1 MHKLYYQP
9 EGHWFGDCMPFGHD
23 GKFYLYH
30 QRDTRDPAP
39 LENGQPFG
47 WSLAVTSDF
56 VHYEDYGESLK
67 KGDYDAQDQYIYAGS
82 VFEAEGLYHAFYT
95 GFNREYASRGK
106 ASQVLMHAVSKD
118 LVHWEKTRDKLTFT
132 PQPGYDK
139 NDWRD
144 PFVLW
149 DKEKEEYLLILGA
162 RKLDGEKILNGC
174 TVKFTSKD
182 LEHWTFG
189 GDFWNPGIYS
199 MHEMPDLFRIG
210 DWWYLVISEY
220 SDKNKIVYRM
230 SRSLDGPWTAPIDD
244 AFDGRAYY
252 AGRTFELNGQRILFG
267 WVPTKEDNDDLGNFQ
282 WGGTF
287 VAHEVYQRE
296 DGTLGVRIPQ
306 TVWDAF
312 SERKETLVSKICLK
326 TVDSRQEIRL
336 DPECGS
342 LYSFETDL
350 KFTEGT
356 RSFAVK
362 VYENEASGEG
372 YEFRFTLGENR
383 LEFDKT
389 PNMPWFR
396 CMNKGLDRP
405 VFLKAGRTYRLKLI
419 VDDTIATI
427 YIDGVALNTR
437 MYTKPGDSLGIY
449 VTDGCLELENASISK
464 SLKK

>member
-1 MHKLYYQP
+1 M
-9 EGHWFGDCMPFGHD
+9 
-23 GKFYLYH
+23 
-30 QRDTRDPAP
+30 
-39 LENGQPFG
+39 
-47 WSLAVTSDF
+47 
-56 VHYEDYGESLK
+56 
-67 KGDYDAQDQYIYAGS
+67 
-82 VFEAEGLYHAFYT
+82 
-95 GFNREYASRGK
+95 
-106 ASQVLMHAVSKD
+106 
-118 LVHWEKTRDKLTFT
+118 
-132 PQPGYDK
+132 
-139 NDWRD
+139 
-144 PFVLW
+144 
-149 DKEKEEYLLILGA
+149 
-162 RKLDGEKILNGC
+162 
-174 TVKFTSKD
+174 
-182 LEHWTFG
+182 
-189 GDFWNPGIYS
+189 
-199 MHEMPDLFRIG
+199 
-210 DWWYLVISEY
+210 
-220 SDKNKIVYRM
+220 
-230 SRSLDGPWTAPIDD
+230 
-244 AFDGRAYY
+244 
-252 AGRTFELNGQRILFG
+252 
-267 WVPTKEDNDDLGNFQ
+267 
-282 WGGTF
+282 
-287 VAHEVYQRE
+287 
-296 DGTLGVRIPQ
+296 GVRIPQ

-312 SERKETLVSKICLK
+312 LERKETAVSKICLK